1 MAAKDTGKPEAETPA
16 RPHEVDQPTQA
27 APTTRGPHGRR
38 TLVLVLVVA
47 LAATTAGT
55 GWWLG
60 RNLSTAD
67 EIESATAP
75 PTPSLI
81 AVPVEA
87 GRIEQTIAM
96 RATLRPASTIDIAT
110 DVPDLGFEPAISYVV
125 EVGSEIGEGDVL
137 LAVAGH
143 PVIVLQGELP
153 MLRDVSLRS
162 VGEDVLQLQQAL
174 ERLGFEPGD
183 VDGVY
188 GSGTALAVAKLIR
201 SAGYDAIPIKGTIAP
216 SKPGDPAERRL
227 VAARLPRW
235 SVVFVKTLP
244 AHVSATT
251 VSRGTLTSG
260 GTISLTRG
268 EPTLVG
274 TVPATDVLLLSEGAA
289 ATVTDSAGVSHPAI
303 VEMVAD
309 VPGTGQAAD
318 GEYEFR
324 LATEVPLDVAER
336 ISLLVRVVVAA
347 SDEDALSV
355 PYAALT
361 TRADGEIVVTVDVGG
376 GEPRVVPV
384 TTGVEA
390 EGAVEVTAIDGNLHS
405 GDLVVVG
412 RQ

>member
-1 MAAKDTGKPEAETPA
+1 MEAKDTGKPEAETPT
-16 RPHEVDQPTQA
+16 RPHRIGQPTQA
-27 APTTRGPHGRR
+27 TPTAKGSHGRR

-47 LAATTAGT
+47 LAATTAGA

-60 RNLSTAD
+60 RNLSTSD
-67 EIESATAP
+67 DIESATAP

-81 AVPVEA
+81 TVPVEA
-87 GRIEQTIAM
+87 GRIEQTIAI

-110 DVPDLGFEPAISYVV
+110 DVPDLGFEPAISYVA

-137 LAVAGH
+137 FAVAGH

-162 VGEDVLQLQQAL
+162 EGEDVLQLQQAL

-188 GSGTALAVAKLIR
+188 GSETALAIAALIR
-201 SAGYDAIPIKGTIAP
+201 TAGYDAIPTNGTITP
-216 SKPGDPAERRL
+216 SKPGDLAERRL

-235 SVVFVKTLP
+235 SVVFVNVLP
-244 AHVSATT
+244 ARVSAAT
-251 VSRGTLTSG
+251 VSRGTLASD

-268 EPTLVG
+268 EPILVG
-274 TVPATDVLLLSEGAA
+274 TVPAADVSLLSKGAA
-289 ATVTDSAGVSHPAI
+289 ATVTDSDGISHPAI

-309 VPGTGQAAD
+309 LPGTGQAAD
-318 GEYEFR
+318 GEYEFH
-324 LATEVPLDVAER
+324 LSTEMPLNVADG
-336 ISLLVRVVVAA
+336 ISLLVRIVVVAT
-347 SDEDALSV
+347 DEDALSV

-376 GEPRVVPV
+376 GELQVVPV
-384 TTGVEA
+384 TTGVET
-390 EGAVEVTAIDGNLHS
+390 EGAVEVTAIGGNLHR